1 MIDDRAAGMD
11 RSNKTH
17 HRLLAACL
25 IVSLAACG
33 RGETP
38 NEPPAAEEPTSAA
51 VAPAPSDEAAAPQAP
66 VAVEPSAPVET
77 TAAPESKPA
86 PPVVAEAPPVK
97 AAPVPAPAP
106 APAAPPP
113 PPEKPAAFAAC
124 ASCHSVESGGRNGI
138 GPNLFGVMGRSVGG
152 KAGYAYSDAMAAH
165 GGTWTPA
172 LMDEFL
178 AAPREIVPGTKM
190 MAAPVRNAEARQA
203 LVAYLSSLR

>member
-1 MIDDRAAGMD
+1 MT
-11 RSNKTH
+11 RSHKTH
-17 HRLLAACL
+17 PRLAACL
-25 IVSLAACG
+25 ILGLTVGLAACG

-38 NEPPAAEEPTSAA
+38 DEPVDPAPAA
-51 VAPAPSDEAAAPQAP
+51 APAPAIVAPPAPTDAADLPAP
-66 VAVEPSAPVET
+66 VLAEAVEP
-77 TAAPESKPA
+77 AAPPVAAPA
-86 PPVVAEAPPVK
+86 PAPVVAETPPVK
-97 AAPVPAPAP
+97 A

-113 PPEKPAAFAAC
+113 PPVKPAAFAAC

-138 GPNLFGVMGRSVGG
+138 GPNLFGVMGRQVGG

-178 AAPREIVPGTKM
+178 AGPREAVPGTKM
-190 MAAPVRNAEARQA
+190 MAAPVRNAETRQA